1 MNDQSA
7 QWLKG
12 WIRFGFLVKGLVYI
26 LLGFLAAQAALT
38 YRQQAQDARGVLQA
52 IAQQPSGNIL
62 LIIIAFG
69 LARYACW
76 RFIEALFDPEACT
89 QGVKRWLKRLGSGL
103 SSLAYG
109 GLALTALQIIQG
121 IRQESESTELWTAKV
136 LALPMGQW
144 LVGLVGAGVIGIGI
158 TFFYRTFN
166 AGFRKQLQLG
176 TMDSRQKAAIVTV
189 GRAGYLSRGI
199 VFVIMGRYA
208 IRAAHDFDADK
219 VQSSE
224 KALDT
229 IKQQPYG
236 PGLLTLMAV
245 GLIAYGIH
253 MGLQARYRQI
263 ELPANE

>member
-1 MNDQSA
+1 VNDQSI
-7 QWLKG
+7 QWLKI
-12 WIRFGFLVKGLVYI
+12 WIRFGFLIKGLVYI
-26 LLGFLAAQAALT
+26 LLGLLAAQAALT
-38 YRQQAQDARGVLQA
+38 YRRQAQDTRGVLQA
-52 IAQQPSGNIL
+52 IAQQPLGNFL

-69 LARYACW
+69 LAGYACW
-76 RFIEALFDPEACT
+76 RFIEALLGPESCS
-89 QGVKRWLKRLGSGL
+89 QGVQRWFKRLGSGL

-109 GLALTALQIIQG
+109 GLAFTALQILQG
-121 IRQESESTELWTAKV
+121 IYQESESTELWTAKA

-144 LVGLVGAGVIGIGI
+144 LVGSVGVGVIGVGLA
-158 TFFYRTFN
+158 FFYRTFN
-166 AGFRKQLQLG
+166 AGFRKQLKLG
-176 TMDSRQKAAIVTV
+176 TMNSRQKAVVVTV

-199 VFVIMGRYA
+199 IFVIMGGYA
-208 IRAAHDFDADK
+208 IRAAHAFDADK

-253 MGLQARYRQI
+253 MGLQAMYRQI
-263 ELPANE
+263 ELPTNE

>member
-1 MNDQSA
+1 MNEQTA
-7 QWLKG
+7 QWFKV
-12 WIRFGFLVKGLVYI
+12 WIRFGFLIKGLVYI
-26 LLGFLAAQAALT
+26 LLGLLAVQAALT
-38 YRQQAQDARGVLQA
+38 YRQQAQDTRGVLQE

-69 LARYACW
+69 LAGYSGW
-76 RFIEALFDPEACT
+76 RLIEALLDPESRT
-89 QGVKRWLKRLGSGL
+89 QGVKRWLKRLGSGI

-109 GLALTALQIIQG
+109 GLAFTALQIIQG

-136 LALPMGQW
+136 LSLPMGQW
-144 LVGLVGAGVIGIGI
+144 LVGSVGVAVIGVGI
-158 TFFYRTFN
+158 AFVYRTFN

-176 TMDSRQKAAIVTV
+176 AMNPRQKAVIVTI

-199 VFVIMGRYA
+199 VFAIMGGYA

-245 GLIAYGIH
+245 GLIAYGAH
-253 MGLQARYRQI
+253 MGLQAKYRQI
-263 ELPANE
+263 ELPTNE